1 MVEERLQKFLSS
13 TFYKNRPALE
23 AHFAA
28 IGLVMRGLNVDRAFW
43 TMGSG
48 GVGQS
53 LWSHLLASTFKDNH
67 AFLDMSIY
75 FSDDELRKQCELIA
89 GKAVVTG
96 QERW

>member
-53 LWSHLLASTFKDNH
+53 LWSHLLASTFKDSH
-67 AFLDMSIY
+67 AFLDMPIY
-75 FSDDELRKQCELIA
+75 LRVAQTVRAHRWQVGGDRA
-89 GKAVVTG
+89 G
-96 QERW
+96 